1 MSHDVRYSKGMTTS
15 RETIIETATALNCS
29 LTLNAPRNLH
39 IQLASDDD
47 TQTCVLR
54 VTFDRIG
61 RITEAEIDDLAAHAG
76 YRIIRGGLGRVI
88 GEMQLAAEKRD
99 AAPAGACVEPAAVHG
114 HDGTCTRVVELP
126 CDDEPLPN
134 VRPGGDV
141 FDELDEQYLA
151 ADGFDTRG
159 RTAARAIPAEQPER
173 RDEIMA
179 YIGDDETPV
188 RPYHVTD
195 EMIISATSGSG
206 KSTGITDAMLDRGAA
221 VLLLKRTTL
230 PSRTAVTGTCGDAC
244 CGWCV
249 LDGRPCT
256 ADDPEFRE
264 TVWCMRAEPEHRGP
278 HFETES
284 CVEPHL
290 TDGVTRDRLNLRER
304 RRVENENRRRDVL
317 DQVEVY
323 RIGPAD
329 APQFEIGVYSV
340 QDDEIVHGMMLRSRT
355 QAERLY
361 RALGDLLDP
370 SSR

>member
-99 AAPAGACVEPAAVHG
+99 AAPVDTGACVECGAVHG
-114 HDGTCTRVVELP
+114 HDETCTRVVEP
-126 CDDEPLPN
+126 DCSTDDDDEPADTSCRVDGDGLPN

-159 RTAARAIPAEQPER
+159 RTAGRAIPAEQPER
-173 RDEIMA
+173 RERR
-179 YIGDDETPV
+179 DETVAEIDETATERFTREGDPYAPVAFTGDGAPV
-188 RPYHVTD
+188 RPFHLPLDSTNETVLAWAWARRALPVKMPMRA
-195 EMIISATSGSG
+195 EVGSLPACG
-206 KSTGITDAMLDRGAA
+206 AMLSDTLFCERATGHRGRCAPA
-221 VLLLKRTTL
+221 HTATT
-230 PSRTAVTGTCGDAC
+230 PYQCGPAC
-244 CGWCV
+244 RGWCV
-249 LDGRPCT
+249 FDGRPCT
-256 ADDPEFRE
+256 AVAQGR
-264 TVWCMRAEPEHRGP
+264 
-278 HFETES
+278 
-284 CVEPHL
+284 
-290 TDGVTRDRLNLRER
+290 
-304 RRVENENRRRDVL
+304 
-317 DQVEVY
+317 
-323 RIGPAD
+323 
-329 APQFEIGVYSV
+329 
-340 QDDEIVHGMMLRSRT
+340 
-355 QAERLY
+355 
-361 RALGDLLDP
+361 
-370 SSR
+370 